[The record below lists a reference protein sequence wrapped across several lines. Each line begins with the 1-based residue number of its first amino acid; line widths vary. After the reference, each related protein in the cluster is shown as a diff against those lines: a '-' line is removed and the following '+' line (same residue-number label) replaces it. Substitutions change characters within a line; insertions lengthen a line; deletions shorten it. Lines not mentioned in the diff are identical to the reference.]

1 MFPQKSIQKMP
12 SKCRN
17 DSNSKKPQSLS
28 NYLVVYFNWA
38 FFLGVSPFRF
48 VKEFPNSYKIHKTIL
63 QSVISTFI
71 TILVF
76 WVTIFGSLRSV
87 FNTPFLGEHTNP
99 LFYFYASSLAS
110 LMVLRVWVSKY
121 LWFRQKAFLKLV
133 NYIETNLFETYPIPN
148 KFKINL
154 ICFLFLMIGLYEPIW
169 RLFPA
174 SLTSVSTSLWS
185 SNTISFARYTFFMVN
200 FTKSQETIQTEEIS
214 SFDYLYLTLFLLGW
228 LTR

>member
-1 MFPQKSIQKMP
+1 MFPQKSIGKIP
-12 SKCRN
+12 SKCRI
-17 DSNSKKPQSLS
+17 DSNNKKPPPLS
-28 NYLVVYFNWA
+28 HYLVAYFNWA
-38 FFLGVSPFRF
+38 FFLGVAPFCF
-48 VKEFPNSYKIHKTIL
+48 VKESPNSYKIHKTIF

-121 LWFRQKAFLKLV
+121 LWFRQKTFLRLV
-133 NYIETNLFETYPIPN
+133 NFIETNLFETYPIPS

-169 RLFPA
+169 RFLPA
-174 SLTSVSTSLWS
+174 SLTSVSTSIWS

-200 FTKSQETIQTEEIS
+200 FTESQETLQTKEILS
-214 SFDYLYLTLFLLGW
+214 LDYLYLTLFLLGW